1 MSTRRNRNQRSRKN
15 RNQSNRQR
23 NRRGGFLG
31 PLFGKTEFDNK
42 MNCKLY
48 WHPSTTFNPTATSEC
63 DKNYPGTGIP
73 MYKFINYPGA
83 LKKTSGL
90 RPTYKMNKHPHS
102 AGKIAEIY

>member
-1 MSTRRNRNQRSRKN
+1 MTRRNRNQRSRKN

-23 NRRGGFLG
+23 NRRGSG
-31 PLFGKTEFDNK
+31 LFGEKTEFDNK

-83 LKKTSGL
+83 LKKTAGL
-90 RPTYKMNKHPHS
+90 RPTYKMNKYPHS

>member
-1 MSTRRNRNQRSRKN
+1 MTTRRNRNQRSRKN
-15 RNQSNRQR
+15 RSQR
-23 NRRGGFLG
+23 NRGGFLG
-31 PLFGKTEFDNK
+31 PFGEKTEFDNK

-48 WHPSTTFNPTATSEC
+48 WHPSINPTATSEC

-83 LKKTSGL
+83 LKKTAGL
-90 RPTYKMNKHPHS
+90 RPTYKMNKYPHS